1 MKKREKVTKIMS
13 TKLMTINLN
22 EGTPELAK
30 VIMEENHIRHLP
42 VVSGDKLMGIISLTD
57 IHRIS
62 YGANY
67 GQEEAVDTAIF
78 DALSLANVMVHNP
91 NTISPDTTIREAAE
105 ILGREEFHALPVVAD
120 DKLIGI
126 MTSTD
131 LINYLL
137 EQY

>member
-13 TKLMTINLN
+13 TKLVTINLN

-30 VIMEENHIRHLP
+30 AIMEENHIRHLP
-42 VVSGDKLMGIISLTD
+42 VVSGDKLLGIVSLTD

-67 GQEEAVDTAIF
+67 GQAEEVDTAIF

-105 ILGREEFHALPVVAD
+105 ILGREEYHALPVVED